1 LIFADSTRSF
11 TERVCDILDMS
22 FGGARLV
29 VPGYFR
35 QDFLVPEII
44 SQAVCGKNDGI
55 GGEKFNDMG
64 SSVIKRCVC

>member
-1 LIFADSTRSF
+1 
-11 TERVCDILDMS
+11 MS

-44 SQAVCGKNDGI
+44 SQAVCGENDGI
-55 GGEKFNDMG
+55 GGEKFDDMG